1 MTRATLSPM
10 ELEFQRI
17 GFAPDYLGYHDGW
30 ELQRRVHAEVSE
42 GARPG
47 TVLLLEHLPVYTAG
61 RRTEAHERPF
71 DGTPVI
77 NVDRGGKLTW
87 HGPGQLV
94 GYPILRLPD
103 PVLVVDYVAALE
115 NALIAVLDGYGV
127 KGERVDG
134 RSGVWVRGGTDG
146 QDRKIAA
153 VGIRVDHG
161 VTMHGFALNCSNDL
175 APYAQII
182 ACGITDAGTTSISAE
197 TGTAVTP
204 AALADQVESELRRT
218 LGNLTTTPAKAGT
231 SSTAET
237 GAARK
242 EGVLK

>member
-1 MTRATLSPM
+1 M
-10 ELEFQRI
+10 ELEFQRV
-17 GFAPDYLGYHDGW
+17 GFAPDYVDYQDGW
-30 ELQRRVHAEVSE
+30 DLQRSVHTEVSA
-42 GARPG
+42 GTRPG
-47 TVLLLEHLPVYTAG
+47 TVLMLEHLAVYTAG

-115 NALIAVLDGYGV
+115 DALLTVLADYGLH
-127 KGERVDG
+127 GERVEG
-134 RSGVWVRGGTDG
+134 RSGVWIRGDGTR

-175 APYAQII
+175 NPYAQII
-182 ACGITDAGTTSISAE
+182 ACGITDAGTTSISEELGAP
-197 TGTAVTP
+197 VSP
-204 AALADQVESELRRT
+204 ADIADRVEIELLRT
-218 LGNLTTTPAKAGT
+218 LGALVNKPGAAP
-231 SSTAET
+231 SATADT
-237 GAARK
+237 GAVRN
-242 EGVLK
+242 EGALK

>member
-1 MTRATLSPM
+1 M
-10 ELEFQRI
+10 ELEFQRV
-17 GFAPDYLGYHDGW
+17 GFAPEYLGYHDGW
-30 ELQRRVHAEVSE
+30 ELQRRVHAEVSA
-42 GARPG
+42 GTRPG

-61 RRTEAHERPF
+61 RRTEPHERPF

-115 NALIAVLDGYGV
+115 DALTAVLADYGIR
-127 KGERVDG
+127 GERVDG
-134 RSGVWVRGGTDG
+134 RSGVWVRGSAGQ

-197 TGTAVTP
+197 TGTAVAP
-204 AALADQVESELRRT
+204 AAVVDQVENQLRRT
-218 LGNLTTTPAKAGT
+218 LGNLTNAPAQSGP
-231 SSTAET
+231 SSPAET